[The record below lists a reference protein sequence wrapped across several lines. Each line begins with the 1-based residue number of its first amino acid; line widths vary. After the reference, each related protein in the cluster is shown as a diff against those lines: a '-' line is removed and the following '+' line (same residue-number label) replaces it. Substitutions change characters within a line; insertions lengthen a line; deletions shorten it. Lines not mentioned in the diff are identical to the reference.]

1 MAVYA
6 LTGNDT
12 LTINGRVFKNFA
24 DQSTITI
31 EYSNARV
38 GHTTGK
44 NGNTVY
50 STDKQ
55 GENAAV
61 TLRIIAGSDDD
72 KYLNGLSIEQER
84 DLPSFALMTG
94 TFAKRIGDGTGKV
107 SFLNYALLGGVFEQ
121 NPNTSENLQ
130 GDTEQGIQVYQLWF
144 AQAKKGIV

>member
-12 LTINGRVFKNFA
+12 LTINGRVIKEFA
-24 DQSTITI
+24 DQSTVTI
-31 EYSNARV
+31 EYGNARA

-55 GENAAV
+55 GENAML
-61 TLRIIAGSDDD
+61 TLRIVAGSKDDEW
-72 KYLNGLSIEQER
+72 LNGLSVEQER

-94 TFAKRIGDGTGKV
+94 TFAKRIGDGTGRVK
-107 SFLNYALLGGVFEQ
+107 FLNYALLGGVFEQ
-121 NPNTSENLQ
+121 NPNISENLQ

-144 AQAKKGIV
+144 SQAKKGIV